1 MNVRTDIV
9 NQKNLLSIW
18 EFTKSPGAYIGAW
31 IGVGYSFNHLLCT
44 ETKRRL
50 KAFVDRGDLDKP
62 AIYKLCGPKLW
73 RAVVVTCA
81 FFLVIEAPEQFI
93 FPVQSEQI
101 SAALQAENQ
110 PAQKLYETAVA
121 AAENKSNSIS
131 QNVIPIYLQTAA
143 GKGHVLSQAYLGH
156 LYYEGKVVPKDN
168 ALSVFWLEKAAGNGN
183 VYALSTLGH
192 FFYDPRY
199 GFPQDK
205 VKALRYLQSAAQ
217 AGDANAQ
224 VSMGWAYMQGDLD
237 LPVDYG
243 KSAYWNDLGAK
254 QGLSEGMNNLGWL
267 YENGLGVTKDYR
279 MASDLYREA
288 SKRGNKEATERLSA
302 LLARSPSPQEV
313 DKQKLEITIRELEA
327 KYPELNERSPKYN
340 QKIVDVVLARQ
351 RAYIQRGVAAP
362 NALQLAVDDL
372 VRASSVQNN
381 VNF

>member
-1 MNVRTDIV
+1 M
-9 NQKNLLSIW
+9 
-18 EFTKSPGAYIGAW
+18 
-31 IGVGYSFNHLLCT
+31 
-44 ETKRRL
+44 
-50 KAFVDRGDLDKP
+50 
-62 AIYKLCGPKLW
+62 
-73 RAVVVTCA
+73 
-81 FFLVIEAPEQFI
+81 
-93 FPVQSEQI
+93 
-101 SAALQAENQ
+101 
-110 PAQKLYETAVA
+110 
-121 AAENKSNSIS
+121 
-131 QNVIPIYLQTAA
+131 
-143 GKGHVLSQAYLGH
+143 
-156 LYYEGKVVPKDN
+156 
-168 ALSVFWLEKAAGNGN
+168 SVFWLEKAAGNGN